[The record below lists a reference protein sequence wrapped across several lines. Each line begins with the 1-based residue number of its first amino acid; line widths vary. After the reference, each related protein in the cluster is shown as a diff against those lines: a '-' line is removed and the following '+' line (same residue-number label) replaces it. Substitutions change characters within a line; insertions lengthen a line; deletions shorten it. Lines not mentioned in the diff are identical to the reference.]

1 MKASPLR
8 LALLSGVA
16 ALAFARSAS
25 ADVISGFEFSEY
37 RTSNY
42 YAYYQANHT
51 LTTSLAVSPGLTL
64 NPTSPLATGWSLER
78 NDNLYISFTIT
89 PQTSYQVTF
98 TDLTSDPRR
107 VGTTDGPTSFY
118 WGIRINE
125 GSGYGAW
132 TFSDVMTFGA
142 LGTFQPWDFADVTT
156 SGSVQ
161 FGFFAYGGTN
171 PARGAS
177 PGAETGNYEVQE
189 ISVNGSV
196 SAVPE
201 PSTVALCVAGAVFA
215 LVIMRRRR
223 AA

>member
-1 MKASPLR
+1 MKTSPLR

-16 ALAFARSAS
+16 ALAFANVAS
-25 ADVISGFEFSEY
+25 ADPISTFEYSEY
-37 RTSNY
+37 RTTNY

-51 LTTSLAVSPGLTL
+51 LTSSLTASAGLAMNASSPV
-64 NPTSPLATGWSLER
+64 ATGWSLER

-89 PQTSYQVTF
+89 PQTGYQITL

-107 VGTTDGPTSFY
+107 TGSTDGPTSFY

-125 GSGYGAW
+125 GSGYGTW

-142 LGTFQPWDFADVTT
+142 AGVFHPWDFADVTT
-156 SGSVQ
+156 SGTVQ
-161 FGFFAYGGTN
+161 LGFFAYGGTN
-171 PARGAS
+171 PARQAG
-177 PGAETGNYEVQE
+177 PGQETGNYEVPE
-189 ISVNGSV
+189 IAVNGSV

-223 AA
+223 VA